1 MLCNGAPDFGDRVE
15 EPVVQVDDIEAD
27 SDEFEAVFDRDR
39 DPDFLTVEYDSLL
52 LHNKPR
58 GAPHGSTILEKW
70 NKGFTTRQ
78 IAVVGRYRIE
88 TRSRTRC
95 TIAKKRSRTN
105 NVIILLKR
113 GQTTAEY
120 RRRRPVIS
128 ELFCKKR
135 SRETSSK
142 QLIFVII

>member
-1 MLCNGAPDFGDRVE
+1 MLCNGAPDFGNRVE
-15 EPVVQVDDIEAD
+15 EPVVQVDDVEAD

-39 DPDFLTVEYDSLL
+39 DPDFLTIEYDSLL

-58 GAPHGSTILEKW
+58 ARHTGSTILEKR

-88 TRSRTRC
+88 TRSRIRC

-105 NVIILLKR
+105 NVIIL
-113 GQTTAEY
+113 
-120 RRRRPVIS
+120 PSS
-128 ELFCKKR
+128 EVNR
-135 SRETSSK
+135 SLSIAGEAGYFGVP
-142 QLIFVII
+142 L